1 MCKHIEERYQV
12 NYLSSEIESIYHQFS
27 LRYNLSDSESLIL
40 YMIYVLDEN
49 CLLSDIC
56 KKTGMNKQTI
66 NSAMRKLEKKGILYL
81 SYYNGKNKRVVLTD
95 IGKCFL
101 NSTVSKL
108 YEAEAKAFDSWSE
121 EEIKMY
127 VKLMKKYVFCL
138 REEVNKL

>member
-12 NYLSSEIESIYHQFS
+12 NYLSAEIESIYHQFS

-138 REEVNKL
+138 REEVYKL